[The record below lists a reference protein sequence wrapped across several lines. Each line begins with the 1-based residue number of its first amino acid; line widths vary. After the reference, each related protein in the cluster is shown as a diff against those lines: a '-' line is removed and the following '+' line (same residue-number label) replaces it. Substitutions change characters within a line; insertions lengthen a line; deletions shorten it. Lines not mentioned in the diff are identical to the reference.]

1 MIAEYEFSNFQS
13 PSFPKEGQMTAEF
26 IFSSLDSPEVFQI
39 FQELIFS
46 LPGISTGTGSLPYIH
61 DQSSPSN
68 EWIINHNF
76 GYTPVV
82 DLLDTAN
89 RQIEAE
95 VLHIS
100 NNQSRAYF
108 NQPKSG
114 KAVAR

>member
-1 MIAEYEFSNFQS
+1 MRSEQ
-13 PSFPKEGQMTAEF
+13 T
-26 IFSSLDSPEVFQI
+26 FSSFESPEVFQVDI
-39 FQELIFS
+39 EMIFS
-46 LPGISTGTGSLPYIH
+46 LPGISTGSGSLPYIH